1 MEKFDCNRE
10 CNTKDH
16 WNLKKFIV
24 SIIKVI
30 GINVNPIVTKVT
42 LNSLITL
49 MNNFST
55 DFAGKV
61 Y

>member
-10 CNTKDH
+10 YNAKDH
-16 WNLKKFIV
+16 WNFKEILV
-24 SIIKVI
+24 NII
-30 GINVNPIVTKVT
+30 KVT
-42 LNSLITL
+42 LNSLTTII
-49 MNNFST
+49 NIFST